1 MKGEVVGTR
10 RRGSQSVWLVLLIG
24 VLLGGGVVA
33 WGSKKVMGDS
43 SRTPAYSVSAATPVD
58 MKGFANGFAGVVK
71 PALPTVVN
79 ISTSKVVKPSARGNG
94 QFFNDPFFQQFFG
107 NQFGQ
112 QFQQKPQR
120 EESLG
125 SGVIVS
131 ADGYILT
138 NNHVV
143 DGATDIKVETSD
155 KRDFTAKLV
164 GTDTHTDIAVL
175 KINAT
180 NLPSLPLSQGAT
192 TQVGD
197 IVLAIGDP
205 FGVGETVTMGIV
217 SAMGRGGLGIEGYED
232 FIQTDA
238 AINPGNSGGALINTQ
253 GECVGI
259 NTAIL
264 SGNSG
269 GNQGIGFAIPVAMA
283 RHVMDEILKN
293 GKVTR
298 GYIGVVIQNVTP
310 ELAQQ
315 FGLSQGGGA
324 LVSDITP
331 GGPAAKAGITR
342 GDIILAVDGD
352 TVEATNNLQVRIS
365 ESAPG
370 TTVRLKVLHDGKA
383 REVSLQLAEL
393 PEKEV
398 ASEKGDAAGSALDGV
413 KVETLTPDLAQQLQL
428 SGDVHGVVVDN
439 VEPASAAAESG
450 LQRGDVIVE
459 VNRKRVSNEEQFET
473 AISGAGSQSVL
484 LLVNHGGQTRFLVV
498 QPH

>member
-1 MKGEVVGTR
+1 
-10 RRGSQSVWLVLLIG
+10 
-24 VLLGGGVVA
+24 
-33 WGSKKVMGDS
+33 
-43 SRTPAYSVSAATPVD
+43 
-58 MKGFANGFAGVVK
+58 
-71 PALPTVVN
+71 
-79 ISTSKVVKPSARGNG
+79 
-94 QFFNDPFFQQFFG
+94 
-107 NQFGQ
+107 
-112 QFQQKPQR
+112 
-120 EESLG
+120 
-125 SGVIVS
+125 
-131 ADGYILT
+131 
-138 NNHVV
+138 
-143 DGATDIKVETSD
+143 
-155 KRDFTAKLV
+155 
-164 GTDTHTDIAVL
+164 
-175 KINAT
+175 
-180 NLPSLPLSQGAT
+180 LSQAAT

-283 RHVMDEILKN
+283 RHVMDEIMKN
-293 GKVTR
+293 GRVTR

-324 LVSDITP
+324 LVSDVTP

-370 TTVRLKVLHDGKA
+370 ATVRLKVLHDGKT
-383 REVSLQLAEL
+383 REVSLQLGEL

-439 VEPASAAAESG
+439 VEPSSAAAESG

-459 VNRKRVSNEEQFET
+459 VNRKRVVNEEQFQT
-473 AISGAGSQSVL
+473 AIGGAGSQAVL

>member
-10 RRGSQSVWLVLLIG
+10 RRESVWLVLLLG

-33 WGSKKVMGDS
+33 WGGKRVMGAS
-43 SRTPAYSVSAATPVD
+43 YRAPAYIVSAAAPVD
-58 MKGFANGFAGVVK
+58 MKGFANGFASVVK

-79 ISTSKVVKPSARGNG
+79 ISTSKIVKPSARGNG
-94 QFFNDPFFQQFFG
+94 PMFNDPFFQQFFG

-112 QFQQKPQR
+112 QFQPRPQR

-143 DGATDIKVETSD
+143 DGASDIKVETSD

-164 GTDTHTDIAVL
+164 GTDTRTDIAVL
-175 KINAT
+175 KIDAK
-180 NLPSLPLSQGAT
+180 NLPALPLSQATT

-217 SAMGRGGLGIEGYED
+217 SAMGRGGLGIEGYEN

-264 SGNSG
+264 SGGSG

-293 GKVTR
+293 GKVVR

-310 ELAQQ
+310 ALAQQ

-324 LVSDITP
+324 LVSDVTP
-331 GGPAAKAGITR
+331 GGPAAKAGLTR
-342 GDIILAVDGD
+342 GDIILAVDGEP
-352 TVEATNNLQVRIS
+352 VEATNNLQVRIS

-370 TTVRLKVLHDGKA
+370 TTVRLKVLHDGKT
-383 REVSLQLAEL
+383 RDVSIQLGVL
-393 PEKEV
+393 PEKAT
-398 ASEKGDAAGSALDGV
+398 ASEEGVTGGSALDGV
-413 KVETLTPDLAQQLQL
+413 KVETLTPEIAQQLQL
-428 SGDVHGVVVDN
+428 SPDVHGVVVGN
-439 VEPASAAAESG
+439 VDPASAAADSG

-459 VNRKRVSNEEQFET
+459 VNRKRVANEQEFEA
-473 AISGAGSQSVL
+473 AISAAGSQAVL

>member
-10 RRGSQSVWLVLLIG
+10 RRSQSVWLVLLVG
-24 VLLGGGVVA
+24 VLLGGGLVA
-33 WGSKKVMGDS
+33 WGGKRVMGDS
-43 SRTPAYSVSAATPVD
+43 YRAPGYIVSAAAPVD

-79 ISTSKVVKPSARGNG
+79 ISTSKVVKPSARGNAPM
-94 QFFNDPFFQQFFG
+94 FNDPFFQQFFG

-112 QFQQKPQR
+112 QFQPHAQR

-138 NNHVV
+138 NNHVI

-155 KRDFTAKLV
+155 KHDYTAKLV
-164 GTDTHTDIAVL
+164 GTDTRTDIAVL
-175 KINAT
+175 KIGAKD
-180 NLPSLPLSQGAT
+180 LPALPLSRATT

-264 SGNSG
+264 SGGSG

-310 ELAQQ
+310 ELAKQ

-324 LVSDITP
+324 LVSDVTA
-331 GGPAAKAGITR
+331 GGPAAKAGIVR

-352 TVEATNNLQVRIS
+352 PVEATNNLQVRIS
-365 ESAPG
+365 ETTPG
-370 TTVRLKVLHDGKA
+370 TTVHLKVLHDGKT
-383 REVSLQLAEL
+383 RDVGIQLGEL
-393 PEKEV
+393 PEKET
-398 ASEKGDAAGSALDGV
+398 ASEKGEAASSALDGV
-413 KVETLTPDLAQQLQL
+413 KVETLTPDIAQELQL
-428 SGDVHGVVVDN
+428 TGDVHGVVVDN
-439 VEPASAAAESG
+439 VDPASAAAESG

-459 VNRKRVSNEEQFET
+459 VNRKRVANEQEFEG
-473 AISGAGSQSVL
+473 AISAAGSQSVL